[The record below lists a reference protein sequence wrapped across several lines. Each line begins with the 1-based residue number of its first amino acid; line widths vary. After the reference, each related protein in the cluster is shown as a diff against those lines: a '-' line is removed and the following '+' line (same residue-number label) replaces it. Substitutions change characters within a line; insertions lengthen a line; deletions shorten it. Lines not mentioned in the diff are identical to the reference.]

1 MIFLLPPGIKGLRT
15 LQTMTISVQKIGC
28 IELESSAL
36 HIHPSRHLFF
46 TIISGNTRT
55 ICEICSRS
63 TIKTPERRHKHYS
76 GIFLSKFEQVHADW
90 FEFKNS
96 PQKLSCNF
104 LFGFL
109 CSKYNNNS

>member
-1 MIFLLPPGIKGLRT
+1 
-15 LQTMTISVQKIGC
+15 MTISVQKISC
-28 IELESSAL
+28 IDLESSAL

-46 TIISGNTRT
+46 TIISGNTRA

-96 PQKLSCNF
+96 PQKLSCNCF
-104 LFGFL
+104 FSAFFAQSTTTTVKK
-109 CSKYNNNS
+109 SKQ